1 MAREQSLFKTVK
13 RVAMKSGDFVES
25 GVEVLVEELNT
36 AKTINKIENV
46 ADKQATKIS
55 AIKDIGEPLVA
66 LMKKKEEGTLNPLE
80 ELELEV
86 LQEGLDIVKNIDI
99 R

>member
-1 MAREQSLFKTVK
+1 MARSQSLFTSIKEIAGKT
-13 RVAMKSGDFVES
+13 AQFTSSGMD
-25 GVEVLVEELNT
+25 VLIEEANT
-36 AKTINKIENV
+36 TKTLYQIQNV
-46 ADKQATKIS
+46 TDKQSEKIS
-55 AIKDIGEPLVA
+55 AIKDIGGSLVA

-86 LQEGLDIVKNIDI
+86 LQEGLDIVKSIDI